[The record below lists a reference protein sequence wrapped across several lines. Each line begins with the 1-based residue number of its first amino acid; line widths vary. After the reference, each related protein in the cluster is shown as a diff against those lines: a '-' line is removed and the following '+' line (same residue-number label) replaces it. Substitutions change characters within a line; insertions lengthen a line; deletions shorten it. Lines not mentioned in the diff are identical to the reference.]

1 MSRLSVVTTVRYGLS
16 MTFHGFIRFSCFDE
30 LQCMSRLTSACEWR
44 EEVSQGRS
52 MHCDR
57 QDFLAPEFLRHR
69 NQRTMGYQVSQN
81 PLVDFRGLLDTNHA
95 MHASTFLQLF
105 RPLLKASLRTTKSTL
120 MRHPRRR
127 SRTHPRGF
135 PSMQRSDEACR
146 LLVAALLVC
155 EDILMAYD
163 RSLIVAD
170 PRRCEP
176 KKFGGARVRTEW
188 STDWW
193 DLICFSECIPVKGIW
208 HRTSL
213 SKNAS
218 SLCPAQVALPVPA
231 SRSPTD
237 EQLKPIAVILVTP
250 RGKCLEVDSY
260 KRLREKKCRSWT
272 VLFAMHLRGILLIWG
287 KLRSWIIHPPM
298 HVSLSMHSR
307 VLKGETR
314 LNIGHCDLMV
324 TWHDLINISLH
335 AFFISSGFLPLAAMM
350 DEGAPPP
357 PPAGSKHEK
366 VQVRF

>member
-1 MSRLSVVTTVRYGLS
+1 MSRLSVRTTVRHGVS

-57 QDFLAPEFLRHR
+57 QDFLAPEFFWHR
-69 NQRTMGYQVSQN
+69 NQRTIGHQVSQN
-81 PLVDFRGLLDTNHA
+81 PLVDFRGFLDTTHA
-95 MHASTFLQLF
+95 IHASTFLHLS

-135 PSMQRSDEACR
+135 ASMQRSDEACR
-146 LLVAALLVC
+146 LLVPALLVC

-193 DLICFSECIPVKGIW
+193 NSIWFDECIPVKGIW
-208 HRTSL
+208 RKTSSNAP
-213 SKNAS
+213 SKS
-218 SLCPAQVALPVPA
+218 TS
-231 SRSPTD
+231 
-237 EQLKPIAVILVTP
+237 
-250 RGKCLEVDSY
+250 
-260 KRLREKKCRSWT
+260 
-272 VLFAMHLRGILLIWG
+272 
-287 KLRSWIIHPPM
+287 
-298 HVSLSMHSR
+298 
-307 VLKGETR
+307 
-314 LNIGHCDLMV
+314 
-324 TWHDLINISLH
+324 
-335 AFFISSGFLPLAAMM
+335 
-350 DEGAPPP
+350 
-357 PPAGSKHEK
+357 
-366 VQVRF
+366 